1 MVSSLSLFAKFKR
14 KVRKYFL
21 RSLCLPNAKAR
32 KALRTLRLNLQSISR
47 QNLKHETKQTKFV
60 ILADKTKTQ

>member
-1 MVSSLSLFAKFKR
+1 M
-14 KVRKYFL
+14 
-21 RSLCLPNAKAR
+21 
-32 KALRTLRLNLQSISR
+32 RLNLQSIST